1 MYLQLGL
8 HYVSLL
14 DVNFDKEEK
23 DAVNC
28 SGLESLFP
36 NISVSERWL
45 ESDWFNFGVEL
56 SG

>member
-23 DAVNC
+23 DA
-28 SGLESLFP
+28 
-36 NISVSERWL
+36 
-45 ESDWFNFGVEL
+45 EL
-56 SG
+56 RQTYLMVLHN